1 MPRARYSSD
10 FHFPQSSPLPYT
22 AHDPDVSPGILLSLI
37 GAGIFILYSL
47 LHALLRLPS
56 VPDVVFIMIGA
67 VLGPGVRETLQ
78 NAFSSGGRSVAE
90 RVRTRAASLVGGVLA
105 PGGYGNGG
113 EGFVGGLWNTGNTC
127 YQNSVLQVGS
137 ASVRD
142 AVVLVGRADW

>member
-10 FHFPQSSPLPYT
+10 FHFPRSSPPSYA

-47 LHALLRLPS
+47 LHALLHLPS
-56 VPDVVFIMIGA
+56 LSDVVFIMIGA
-67 VLGPGVRETLQ
+67 VLGPGARETLQ

-113 EGFVGGLWNTGNTC
+113 EDFVGGLWNTGNTC

-137 ASVRD
+137 ASIRD
-142 AVVLVGRADW
+142 AVVSG